1 MRHIYDFSGS
11 SCHKY
16 GAQRGQVIFLTFSYF
31 VQMIVFACT
40 VVIEKH
46 KENEDEQTKF
56 VYIFMDQF
64 IPFLFCS

>member
-1 MRHIYDFSGS
+1 M
-11 SCHKY
+11 
-16 GAQRGQVIFLTFSYF
+16 IFLTFSYF